1 MATILVSGMTR
12 QARNFPGFKYHI
24 IERPYFGMFM
34 YKILFRGADVNDNP
48 IRRNW
53 VNSMLPKS
61 QIFEL
66 QKYRKLHALIRDRA
80 RELSGDKDFR
90 FRQDSG
96 LNVYL
101 YNQACV
107 KNLAT
112 EFKDHVIGIW
122 GPLDDAHQQH
132 AMASPKIR
140 TRKILWKGR
149 YRYRVVL
156 HPEPEHSVGL
166 ARIFEEL
173 VLGEDYDV
181 NRSLEDFI
189 TIGHPS
195 SVFSWQSGEKLLY
208 CNDEQLIMMISLS
221 CTDAVHKI
229 DKVITHNELS
239 QQEKIATQ
247 DAREKPGNQA

>member
-1 MATILVSGMTR
+1 MNR
-12 QARNFPGFKYHI
+12 QARNFPGLKYHV
-24 IERPYFGMFM
+24 IERPYFGTFM
-34 YKILFRGADVNDNP
+34 YKILFRGADVSDGP
-48 IRRNW
+48 LRNKW
-53 VNSMLPKS
+53 TMGMLPKA

-66 QKYRKLHALIRDRA
+66 QKYRRLHGQIRDRA
-80 RELSGDKDFR
+80 RELSGDRDFR

-101 YNQACV
+101 HDIDCAQ
-107 KNLAT
+107 KLSR
-112 EFKDHVIGIW
+112 EFQNHVMGVW
-122 GPLDDAHQQH
+122 GPLDDAHQAH
-132 AMASPKIR
+132 ALASPKIR
-140 TRKILWKGR
+140 TRSRLWRGQ
-149 YRYRVVL
+149 YRYRLILRLDVNQG
-156 HPEPEHSVGL
+156 HEHSL
-166 ARIFEEL
+166 RRILEDL

-195 SVFSWQSGEKLLY
+195 SVFSWQSGEKVLY
-208 CNDEQLIMMISLS
+208 CNSEGLIMMINLS

-247 DAREKPGNQA
+247 DAGAKSGKQT

>member
-1 MATILVSGMTR
+1 
-12 QARNFPGFKYHI
+12 
-24 IERPYFGMFM
+24 
-34 YKILFRGADVNDNP
+34 
-48 IRRNW
+48 
-53 VNSMLPKS
+53 MLPKA

-66 QKYRKLHALIRDRA
+66 QKYRRLHGIIRDRA
-80 RELSGDKDFR
+80 RELSGDRDFR

-101 YNQACV
+101 HTSSCAIA
-107 KNLAT
+107 LAN
-112 EFKDHVIGIW
+112 EFRNHVIGVW

-132 AMASPKIR
+132 AIASPKIR

-156 HPEPEHSVGL
+156 RPDPEHAINI
-166 ARIFEEL
+166 ARLFEDL

-195 SVFSWQSGEKLLY
+195 SIFSWQSGEKLLY

-247 DAREKPGNQA
+247 NAGAKPSN